1 MWERVYSS
9 RKLRVKN
16 ELIET
21 NRGMQQYNKITHISN
36 EKINETKHLLVF
48 DTTLSM

>member
-1 MWERVYSS
+1 MVYSL

-16 ELIET
+16 KLIET

-36 EKINETKHLLVF
+36 EKINETKHSVVF
-48 DTTLSM
+48 STTLSP